1 MAFSTFEIF
10 RSICDPLEARILS
23 GTFRPGSPEF
33 ENISF
38 AVQCV
43 LKFQVKFKIRPVM
56 PYTQSQQETLQ
67 AGRQQLKAVAQARSC
82 DRVPPKQWSR
92 CNRQDLLEICS
103 LDQQEVCACF
113 SVAVGCMPW

>member
-1 MAFSTFEIF
+1 
-10 RSICDPLEARILS
+10 
-23 GTFRPGSPEF
+23 
-33 ENISF
+33 
-38 AVQCV
+38 
-43 LKFQVKFKIRPVM
+43 M